1 MSINDF
7 SLPDLI
13 LYAQLEERDDV
24 VKALLARVNDLLSPS
39 RPQGIQELRAAAPQ
53 FEELFE
59 AWDDKIANSV
69 DKATLCVRLAEISV
83 LDSATF
89 RNSLNYAVR
98 KLLPPYLVSGAV
110 VKALGAKDA
119 NTGVREVALRLKKLQ
134 RMRSTAIMYQQETGQ
149 CGRIT
154 GIDRVTGTIAVTP
167 IDGSNSSSIP
177 IANAVVSA
185 YFFETTPEL
194 MELVSPLRATLR
206 PASEYRR
213 ILNRLALVDV
223 PEQKIQELVQHLL
236 VPRIFSAA
244 EFTAWW
250 DAATASQG
258 TGGKRHFSDSRSVLE
273 LYTLLKE
280 SADKDGKVSVDA
292 AAAEKLGKLFIR
304 VSSKLLPK
312 DVQMLAESISCL
324 SLSAAPELLVSM
336 FRPLRG
342 AVPFWPAAITG
353 DTKQLQDL
361 AIWAKIAVKDLDG
374 LLAAT
379 RAIYSPEEFVALG
392 LVLPI
397 RCMSV
402 FFEPQKKPQNETKE
416 EAAARESAEAS
427 LIQLII
433 TRIAAM
439 ETLSADVCLWI
450 WKNKNR
456 IKSRIITSLVDMET
470 VVAAL
475 NRPDLLKE
483 WGAAQRELKRLL
495 LGEKNDFRLYL
506 VENADGDIPSIAA
519 SLQKFR
525 TQTSELQ
532 SVMVKMGRVSPEFM
546 EFIESGEGSK
556 LLGINATTP
565 TEQPPLASFASQ
577 KRMQAEL
584 KNLVEVLITQNAEA
598 VAYARSFGDL
608 RENAEYDAAKEQRRF
623 LQRRRS
629 DLERS
634 LGFMDVTNFSDVTL
648 SDTVVPGCRVF
659 LKDAAGKEVSY
670 YILGAWDGDA
680 DRNRVAYK
688 APLGQALVD
697 HKVGEKVK
705 LPDLGECVIEKLEPL
720 PAEMIRELSG
730 D

>member
-13 LYAQLEERDDV
+13 LYAQMEQHDDAVNVLLE
-24 VKALLARVNDLLSPS
+24 RVNRLGSSD
-39 RPQGIQELRAAAPQ
+39 IQELRAAAPQ
-53 FEELFE
+53 FEALFE
-59 AWDDKIANSV
+59 AWDDAISASV
-69 DKATLCVRLAEISV
+69 DKARLCVRLAEFSI
-83 LDSATF
+83 LDSPAF
-89 RNSLNYAVR
+89 RSCLNYAVR

-119 NTGVREVALRLKKLQ
+119 NIGVREVALRLKKLQ
-134 RMRSTAIMYQQETGQ
+134 RLRSTAIMYQQETGQ

-167 IDGSNSSSIP
+167 IDGSSSSSIP
-177 IANAVVSA
+177 IASAVVSA

-194 MELVSPLRATLR
+194 MDLISPLRTSLR
-206 PASEYRR
+206 PSAEYRR
-213 ILNRLALVDV
+213 LLTRLALVDV

-236 VPRIFSAA
+236 VPRVFSAA

-250 DAATASQG
+250 DASPASSA
-258 TGGKRHFSDSRSVLE
+258 TGGKRHFSDARSVLE
-273 LYTLLKE
+273 LYTLLKGIV
-280 SADKDGKVSVDA
+280 DGGSEVKVDA

-304 VSSKLLPK
+304 VSSRLLPK
-312 DVQMLAESISCL
+312 DVQMLAESISWL
-324 SLSAAPELLVSM
+324 SSGASPDLLASM
-336 FRPLRG
+336 FTPLRG
-342 AVPFWPAAITG
+342 QVPFWPASIPAG
-353 DTKQLQDL
+353 VKLQDL
-361 AIWAKIAVKDLDG
+361 AIWAKVSVKDLDG
-374 LLAAT
+374 LLIAT
-379 RAIYSPEEFVALG
+379 RAIYTEDEFVSLG
-392 LVLPI
+392 LMLPL
-397 RCMSV
+397 RCMTV
-402 FFEPQKKPQNETKE
+402 FFEPQKKSPAETKE
-416 EAAARESAEAS
+416 EAAEREAADAK

-439 ETLSADVCLWI
+439 ETLSADICLWI
-450 WKNKNR
+450 WKNKTR
-456 IKSRIITSLVDMET
+456 IKSKIITSLVDMET

-495 LGEKNDFRLYL
+495 LGEKGDFRKYL
-506 VENADGDIPSIAA
+506 IENADGDIPSIVA

-525 TQTSELQ
+525 TQASELQ

-546 EFIESGEGSK
+546 EYIESGEGSK
-556 LLGINATTP
+556 LLGIHAANTS
-565 TEQPPLASFASQ
+565 EQPPVTSIASQ

-584 KNLVEVLITQNAEA
+584 KNLVEVLIPQNAEA

-634 LGFMDVTNFSDVTL
+634 LGFMDVTNFSDVELT
-648 SDTVVPGCRVF
+648 DTVVPGCRVF
-659 LKDAAGKEVSY
+659 LKGPDGKEVSY
-670 YILGAWDGDA
+670 YILGAWDGDV
-680 DRNRVAYK
+680 DRGRIAYK
-688 APLGQALVD
+688 APLGQALVE
-697 HKVGEKVK
+697 HRVGEKVK
-705 LPDLGECVIEKLEPL
+705 LPELGECLIEKIEPL
-720 PAEMIRELSG
+720 PSEMIKELSG

>member
-1 MSINDF
+1 MSIKDF

-13 LYAQLEERDDV
+13 LYAQMEQHDDAVNVLLE
-24 VKALLARVNDLLSPS
+24 RVNRLGASD
-39 RPQGIQELRAAAPQ
+39 IQELRAAAPQ
-53 FEELFE
+53 FEALFE
-59 AWDDKIANSV
+59 AWDDAISASV
-69 DKATLCVRLAEISV
+69 DKARLCVRLAEFSI
-83 LDSATF
+83 LDSAAF

-119 NTGVREVALRLKKLQ
+119 NIGVREVALRLKKLQ
-134 RMRSTAIMYQQETGQ
+134 KLRSTAIMYQQETGQ

-167 IDGSNSSSIP
+167 IDGSSTLSIP

-194 MELVSPLRATLR
+194 MDLISPLRASLR
-206 PASEYRR
+206 PAAEYRR

-236 VPRIFSAA
+236 VPRVFSAA

-250 DAATASQG
+250 SAAPAAAAA
-258 TGGKRHFSDSRSVLE
+258 GGKRHFSDSRSVLE
-273 LYTLLKE
+273 LYTLLKGVVDSGAAVE
-280 SADKDGKVSVDA
+280 VDA

-304 VSSKLLPK
+304 VSSRLLPK
-312 DVQMLAESISCL
+312 DVQMLAESISWL
-324 SLSAAPELLVSM
+324 SLGTAPELLASM
-336 FRPLRG
+336 FTPLRG
-342 AVPFWPAAITG
+342 QVPFWPASIPG
-353 DTKQLQDL
+353 DVKIQNL
-361 AIWAKIAVKDLDG
+361 AIWAKISVKDLDG
-374 LLAAT
+374 LLIAT
-379 RAIYSPEEFVALG
+379 RAIYTQDEFVSLG
-392 LVLPI
+392 LLLPL
-397 RCMSV
+397 RCMTV
-402 FFEPQKKPQNETKE
+402 FFEQKKGADPAD
-416 EAAARESAEAS
+416 EAALLQAV
-427 LIQLII
+427 I
-433 TRIAAM
+433 TKIAAM
-439 ETLSADVCLWI
+439 DSLSADVCLWI
-450 WKNKNR
+450 WKNKAR
-456 IKSRIITSLVDMET
+456 INSKIITSLVDMET

-483 WGAAQRELKRLL
+483 WVAAQRELKRLL
-495 LGEKNDFRLYL
+495 LGEKGDFRKYL
-506 VENADGDIPSIAA
+506 IENADGDIPSIAA

-525 TQTSELQ
+525 TQASELQ

-546 EFIESGEGSK
+546 EYIESGEGSK
-556 LLGINATTP
+556 LLGIHAVS
-565 TEQPPLASFASQ
+565 TEQPPVTSIASQ

-584 KNLVEVLITQNAEA
+584 KNLVEVLIPQNAEA

-629 DLERS
+629 DLEKS
-634 LGFMDVTNFSDVTL
+634 LGFMEVTNFGDVGL
-648 SDTVVPGCRVF
+648 ADTVVPGCRVF
-659 LKDAAGKEVSY
+659 LKDGNGKEISY
-670 YILGAWDGDA
+670 YILGAWDGDV
-680 DRNRVAYK
+680 DRGRIAYK

-705 LPDLGECVIEKLEPL
+705 LPELGECLIEKLEPL
-720 PAEMIRELSG
+720 PTEMVKELSG

>member
-13 LYAQLEERDDV
+13 LYAQMEQHDDAVNVLLE
-24 VKALLARVNDLLSPS
+24 RVNRLGSSD
-39 RPQGIQELRAAAPQ
+39 IQELRSAAPQ
-53 FEELFE
+53 FEALFE
-59 AWDDKIANSV
+59 AWDDAISASI
-69 DKATLCVRLAEISV
+69 DKARLCVRLAEFSI
-83 LDSATF
+83 LDSPAF
-89 RNSLNYAVR
+89 RNCLNYAVR

-119 NTGVREVALRLKKLQ
+119 NIGVREVALRLKKLQ
-134 RMRSTAIMYQQETGQ
+134 RLRSTAIMYQQETGQ

-167 IDGSNSSSIP
+167 IDGSSSSSIP
-177 IANAVVSA
+177 IASAVVSA

-194 MELVSPLRATLR
+194 MDLISPLRTSLR
-206 PASEYRR
+206 PSAEYRR
-213 ILNRLALVDV
+213 LLTRLALVEV

-236 VPRIFSAA
+236 VPRVFSAA

-250 DAATASQG
+250 DASPASSAA
-258 TGGKRHFSDSRSVLE
+258 GGKRHFSDARSVLE
-273 LYTLLKE
+273 LYTLLKGIV
-280 SADKDGKVSVDA
+280 DGGSEVKVDA

-304 VSSKLLPK
+304 VSSRLLPK
-312 DVQMLAESISCL
+312 DVQMLAESISWL
-324 SLSAAPELLVSM
+324 SSGASPDLLASM
-336 FRPLRG
+336 FTPLRG
-342 AVPFWPAAITG
+342 QVPFWPASIPAG
-353 DTKQLQDL
+353 VKLQDL
-361 AIWAKIAVKDLDG
+361 AIWAKVSVKDLDG
-374 LLAAT
+374 LLIAT
-379 RAIYSPEEFVALG
+379 RAIYTEDEFVSLG
-392 LVLPI
+392 LMLPL

-402 FFEPQKKPQNETKE
+402 FFEPQKKSPAETKE
-416 EAAARESAEAS
+416 EAAEREAADAK

-439 ETLSADVCLWI
+439 ETLSADICLWI
-450 WKNKNR
+450 WKNKTR
-456 IKSRIITSLVDMET
+456 IKSKIITSLVDMET

-495 LGEKNDFRLYL
+495 LGEKGDFRKYL
-506 VENADGDIPSIAA
+506 IENADGDIPSIVA

-525 TQTSELQ
+525 TQASELQ

-546 EFIESGEGSK
+546 EYIESGEGSK
-556 LLGINATTP
+556 LLGIHAANTS
-565 TEQPPLASFASQ
+565 EQPPVTSIASQ

-584 KNLVEVLITQNAEA
+584 KNLVEVLIPQNAEA

-634 LGFMDVTNFSDVTL
+634 LGFMDVTNFGDVELT
-648 SDTVVPGCRVF
+648 DTVVPGCRVF
-659 LKDAAGKEVSY
+659 LKGPDGKEVSY
-670 YILGAWDGDA
+670 YILGAWDGDV
-680 DRNRVAYK
+680 DRGRIAYK
-688 APLGQALVD
+688 APLGQALVE
-697 HKVGEKVK
+697 HRVGEKVK
-705 LPDLGECVIEKLEPL
+705 LPELGECLIEKIEPL
-720 PAEMIRELSG
+720 PSEMIKELSG